1 MTIRYIDN
9 VAILEEDIAVEDA
22 ESLDQWF
29 AKTPIPSVDLGAC
42 EHVHASTL
50 QLLLRRR
57 PSLLAPPP
65 DRFLANV
72 LTLHLPYHPTE
83 TSS

>member
-1 MTIRYIDN
+1 MTIRYIDS
-9 VAILEEDIAVEDA
+9 VAILEGAIAVEEA

-29 AKTPIPSVDLGAC
+29 AKTPIPSVDMGAC

-57 PSLLAPPP
+57 PSLLAPPQ
-65 DRFLANV
+65 DRFLAAV
-72 LTLHLPYHPTE
+72 MARHLPPHPTE
-83 TSS
+83 ISS